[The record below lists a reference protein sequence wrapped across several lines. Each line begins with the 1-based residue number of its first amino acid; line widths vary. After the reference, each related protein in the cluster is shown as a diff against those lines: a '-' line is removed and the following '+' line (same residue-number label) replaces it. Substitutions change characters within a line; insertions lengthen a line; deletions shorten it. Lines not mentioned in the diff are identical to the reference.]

1 MSSQDRIKAEIQ
13 QNREVLKEIDSKM
26 EIVYQQ
32 LQEKDLTEEDK
43 TSLKEELDMLN
54 YQFIEISA
62 DIAILQ
68 EMLDIEVYQE
78 NDNEEE
84 KYDSLDEILT
94 GGDY

>member
-62 DIAILQ
+62 DIAMLQ
-68 EMLDIEVYQE
+68 EILDIEIYQE
-78 NDNEEE
+78 NDEEE
-84 KYDSLDEILT
+84 KYDPLDEILT
-94 GGDY
+94 VGDY

>member
-1 MSSQDRIKAEIQ
+1 
-13 QNREVLKEIDSKM
+13 M

-62 DIAILQ
+62 DIAMLQ
-68 EMLDIEVYQE
+68 EILDIEIYQE
-78 NDNEEE
+78 NDEEE
-84 KYDSLDEILT
+84 KYDPLDEILT
-94 GGDY
+94 VGDY